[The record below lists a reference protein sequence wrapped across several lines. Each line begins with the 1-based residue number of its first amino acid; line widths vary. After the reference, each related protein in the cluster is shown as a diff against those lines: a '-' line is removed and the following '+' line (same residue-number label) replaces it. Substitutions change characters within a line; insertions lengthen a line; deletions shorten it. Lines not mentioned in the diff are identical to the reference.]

1 LPGAAGVPG
10 GGVPGGGPDILGQAQ
25 GAGGAATS
33 AAGGVPDVASAAQQ
47 GAGAAAAGVKV
58 PEGPSKTGAE
68 SQVAEVHSQAQVAQ
82 DTAKSAAEDKAL
94 GAAAATAPGA
104 QVVSAASTV
113 DAAKKTEQGKEIDID
128 IAKGQ
133 VSDAKR
139 EASDKLDDGKKD
151 KGGGGVKE

>member
-1 LPGAAGVPG
+1 VGTAGAVVATGEGAADGATV
-10 GGVPGGGPDILGQAQ
+10 AQ
-25 GAGGAATS
+25 
-33 AAGGVPDVASAAQQ
+33 
-47 GAGAAAAGVKV
+47 AGAAAAGVKV

-68 SQVAEVHSQAQVAQ
+68 SQVAEVHSQTQAAQ

-94 GAAAATAPGA
+94 GAAAATAPGG
-104 QVVSAASTV
+104 QVVSAASAV
-113 DAAKKTEQGKEIDID
+113 DTAKQTEQGKEIDID

-151 KGGGGVKE
+151 KGGGGASE